1 MPYGTR
7 KPTGPW
13 MMTMRLREEPRCPGC
28 AEFLQ
33 PIVVEIRNGWAW
45 CAICIGQKLH
55 QQSHICFVMAS
66 DPMSACSTIVNGV
79 RFYTPTPIAGNV
91 LTAYEWYETS
101 EMKVDLP
108 VVPPGRDGVFALTPS
123 GEHLLAD
130 LDTRELQK
138 VEADTKRVRR
148 RGGLD

>member
-13 MMTMRLREEPRCPGC
+13 MMTIRLREEPRCPGC
-28 AEFLQ
+28 TEFLQ

-45 CAICIGQKLH
+45 CAICVAHKLH
-55 QQSHICFVMAS
+55 LQSHLSFALTMDSMCE
-66 DPMSACSTIVNGV
+66 CSTIVNGV
-79 RFYTPTPIAGNV
+79 RFYTPKPIEGNI

-101 EMKVDLP
+101 GGEACMP
-108 VVPPGRDGVFALTPS
+108 VVPPGREGVFALTPS
-123 GEHLLAD
+123 GEHLLTD

-148 RGGLD
+148 RGGLE

>member
-28 AEFLQ
+28 TEYLQ
-33 PIVVEIRNGWAW
+33 PVVVEIRNGWAW
-45 CAICIGQKLH
+45 CAICIAQKLH
-55 QQSHICFVMAS
+55 KQSHIAFIMTT
-66 DPMSACSTIVNGV
+66 DRMYACSTIVNGV
-79 RFYTPTPIAGNV
+79 RFYTPAAIAGKI

-101 EMKVDLP
+101 ELEVDLP
-108 VVPPGRDGVFALTPS
+108 VVPPGREGVFALTPS

-130 LDTRELQK
+130 LDTTELQQ
-138 VEADTKRVRR
+138 VERDLRHVNSD
-148 RGGLD
+148 GGRE